1 LRISFVITNA
11 PPLVGGLE
19 KVCLRV
25 AQNLQKLGHDV
36 TIFGRFTQGRHQM
49 EDFFSVSEKN
59 QNLECEGVNVRV
71 LTLDAKARLLLNP
84 VFKLIWRKSTFPLAR
99 WLYVAAMR
107 GQIAASSRG
116 ADVVHFFGNGPE
128 MLGFAA
134 EAAARKVGAKFVVE
148 PALHEGQWGDKWF
161 DALLYKRAHLLLAHT
176 RYEAGVLERM
186 GMPATKIRTIVHGVD
201 FCDSGDGG
209 RFRKKHG
216 IAGPMVLFLGRK
228 TQEKG
233 VGRLLEAWP
242 MVVEKFPEATL
253 VFAGPKNAEF
263 DKLKNCLTTNHA
275 NRREKGNG
283 DLTTE
288 DTENTEGEAGLRPG
302 SRACAAFSNPST
314 SELARDCEN
323 TSLTHSASSPAFAL
337 RADEDWRSEIEDKRE
352 ENTDRLGVK
361 TFESAALANTA
372 HSRSEW
378 SGVFEEPSS
387 SLLGSGNAKTP
398 PDRAPGVPE
407 LASSFRVVGE
417 FRVQKS
423 AALGAGCSALESAR
437 VLNLDDLAEGE
448 KQDALAACDLLCVP
462 SEGESFGMV
471 YFEAWAYKKPV
482 VALDLPVLRETIG
495 GGGAGI
501 LVKNDFREVA
511 AGIMRLLE
519 NSSLRKEM
527 GERGV
532 DVAQNHS
539 WDEAV
544 KSYEL
549 VYRTLKK

>member
-1 LRISFVITNA
+1 
-11 PPLVGGLE
+11 
-19 KVCLRV
+19 
-25 AQNLQKLGHDV
+25 
-36 TIFGRFTQGRHQM
+36 M

-71 LTLDAKARLLLNP
+71 LTLDSKARLLLNP

-201 FCDSGDGG
+201 FCDSGDSK
-209 RFRKKHG
+209 RFREKHG
-216 IAGPMVLFLGRK
+216 VIGPMVLFLGRK

-253 VFAGPKNAEF
+253 VIAGPKSTEF
-263 DKLKNCLTTNHA
+263 EKLKKRGTTNHTKLHE
-275 NRREKGNG
+275 RE
-283 DLTTE
+283 
-288 DTENTEGEAGLRPG
+288 EAGPCLDKPSG
-302 SRACAAFSNPST
+302 AAFSNPFT
-314 SELARDCEN
+314 SELARDSEN
-323 TSLTHSASSPAFAL
+323 TSLIRSADNPASLPATSHSLP
-337 RADEDWRSEIEDKRE
+337 
-352 ENTDRLGVK
+352 V
-361 TFESAALANTA
+361 TA
-372 HSRSEW
+372 PK
-378 SGVFEEPSS
+378 V
-387 SLLGSGNAKTP
+387 
-398 PDRAPGVPE
+398 
-407 LASSFRVVGE
+407 
-417 FRVQKS
+417 
-423 AALGAGCSALESAR
+423 R

-495 GGGAGI
+495 AAKAGI
-501 LVKNDFREVA
+501 LVKNDIEEIVN
-511 AGIMRLLE
+511 GICTLLQDKT
-519 NSSLRKEM
+519 LACRM
-527 GERGV
+527 GENGYSL
-532 DVAQNHS
+532 AKKSS
-539 WDEAV
+539 WANAV
-544 KSYEL
+544 ESYARA
-549 VYRTLKK
+549 YCD